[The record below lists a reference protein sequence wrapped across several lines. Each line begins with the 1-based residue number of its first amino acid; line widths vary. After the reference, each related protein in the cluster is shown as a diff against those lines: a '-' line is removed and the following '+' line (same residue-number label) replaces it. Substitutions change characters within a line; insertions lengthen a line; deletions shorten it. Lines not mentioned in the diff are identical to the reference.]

1 MRRLLLLPLLVLTV
15 AALGVPAA
23 HAGSTSGTFQLFAGG
38 DFGRAPNGDEI
49 KVTGE
54 GTFSVHPMWVDA
66 SGEFTHYKAD
76 GSVFAQGTWTA
87 NRMLSLN
94 FYGCRYIPRLGVDL
108 GDDSLCGGAL
118 KLAATF
124 QTPLGT
130 LHGILTIFCIV
141 GPKAPAAHGTE
152 EGEGVTVNVPG
163 VINFNHTAEGNNIY
177 IQTS

>member
-76 GSVFAQGTWTA
+76 GSVFAHVTWSA
-87 NRMLSLN
+87 NRMLSGS
-94 FYGCRYIPRLGVDL
+94 FYARRAILLAGV
-108 GDDSLCGGAL
+108 
-118 KLAATF
+118 
-124 QTPLGT
+124 
-130 LHGILTIFCIV
+130 
-141 GPKAPAAHGTE
+141 
-152 EGEGVTVNVPG
+152 
-163 VINFNHTAEGNNIY
+163 
-177 IQTS
+177 